1 MSFNLNLDIIVGYE
15 NDGPPRGPR
24 LPLSAKFSTD
34 DRFMQRT
41 LGTLRLAHFDGEKFE
56 GSLVDLEPGFGY
68 EVFVAN
74 DVTFSYDI
82 YNRSAD
88 RL

>member
-1 MSFNLNLDIIVGYE
+1 MSFNLNLDIIVGREYYR
-15 NDGPPRGPR
+15 GPP
-24 LPLSAKFSTD
+24 LPLNAKFSID
-34 DRFMQRT
+34 DRFRQRT
-41 LGTLRLAHFDGEKFE
+41 LSTLLLANFDGEKFQ

-74 DVTFSYDI
+74 DVTFSYSI

-88 RL
+88 WLQ

>member
-1 MSFNLNLDIIVGYE
+1 
-15 NDGPPRGPR
+15 
-24 LPLSAKFSTD
+24 
-34 DRFMQRT
+34 MQRT

-74 DVTFSYDI
+74 DVTFSYSI

-88 RL
+88 WL